1 VPYTETVRKVSRTV
15 DDAFTAI
22 YPWFRQAPE
31 VLNYR
36 PKDQGWTIAEILEH
50 ITLTSHFLLIVAS
63 NGCAKALKRAQSQ
76 SIKDSES
83 DLSKLAVIADRGK
96 FPWIRPEHMEPQG
109 KVLSEILIV
118 MRSQHE
124 QCLGLL
130 KKLKNGEGSL
140 FQAGMSVNHLGRID
154 LYQWIYFIA
163 QHAKRHI
170 GQMNENLEEFRIE
183 AST

>member
-1 VPYTETVRKVSRTV
+1 MPYTETVQTVSNAIKDT
-15 DDAFTAI
+15 FTEI
-22 YPWFRQAPE
+22 YPWFQQSPE

-36 PKDQGWTIAEILEH
+36 PKDHGWTIAEILEH

-63 NGCAKALKRAQSQ
+63 NGCVKALKRAQSQ

-83 DLSKLAVIADRGK
+83 ELATLAVIGERGT

-109 KVLSEILIV
+109 KLLSEVLAT

-130 KKLKNGEGSL
+130 TKLKNGEGSL

-170 GQMNENLEEFRIE
+170 GQMKENLEEFRE
-183 AST
+183 RR